1 MIRTGLNKKPYLL
14 DMSTIITLIIILSII
29 NTSNGI
35 NVHNIF
41 NEKTR
46 DNVMLRFFKS
56 RLIELLSISKIG
68 SFATS
73 LASNQ
78 KEPVKGV
85 SLTNQLCET
94 RATSDHIMSDE
105 TPFSPFVINVNKCGG
120 IWNFLDDTHARV
132 YVPNK
137 LKKINAKII

>member
-1 MIRTGLNKKPYLL
+1 MFRKCFKIFSMIRTGLNKKPYLL

-56 RLIELLSISKIG
+56 RLIELLSICKIE

-73 LASNQ
+73 LASN
-78 KEPVKGV
+78 
-85 SLTNQLCET
+85 
-94 RATSDHIMSDE
+94 
-105 TPFSPFVINVNKCGG
+105 
-120 IWNFLDDTHARV
+120 
-132 YVPNK
+132 
-137 LKKINAKII
+137 